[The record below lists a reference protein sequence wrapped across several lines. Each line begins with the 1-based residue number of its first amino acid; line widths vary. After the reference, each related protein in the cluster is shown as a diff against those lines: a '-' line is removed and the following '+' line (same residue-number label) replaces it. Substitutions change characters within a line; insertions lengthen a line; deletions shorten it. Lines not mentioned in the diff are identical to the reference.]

1 MDGGGG
7 GGGMDVAMALEA
19 LGLDAS
25 DAHPSEDEIRAAFKA
40 QALIWHPDKNADRQE
55 EATVRFQQLSEAL
68 ELLLAVGQAPPA
80 AAGGA
85 GEGPT
90 AASLGLR
97 AMAGPQIPADSLT
110 GEDEISV
117 VWRCGGLVRRFD
129 SPLMAHNK
137 SRHGGGAGES
147 ALAGHKSIPTPKPWP
162 PIYCTAYT
170 A

>member
-1 MDGGGG
+1 MDGGGS
-7 GGGMDVAMALEA
+7 GGMDVAMALE
-19 LGLDAS
+19 LLELDAS

-40 QALIWHPDKNADRQE
+40 QALIWHPDKNAERQE

-68 ELLLAVGQAPPA
+68 ELLLAVGQAPAA

-97 AMAGPQIPADSLT
+97 AMPGPELPADSLT

-117 VWRCGGLVRRFD
+117 VWRCGACPEPDPDPNRDDLLQAEPRQGEL
-129 SPLMAHNK
+129 PLRAQAIAA
-137 SRHGGGAGES
+137 SAGQ
-147 ALAGHKSIPTPKPWP
+147 ARPAM
-162 PIYCTAYT
+162 
-170 A
+170 